1 MSSNIRLFDLLDQYR
16 QQFPDKKML
25 YNKVNGEWLG
35 LSANEIH
42 AQSQQLAA
50 ALIRLGITPEQWT
63 PETQEKVGILADN
76 CTEWMVVDFAV
87 QQTGGVLVPIYPSIS
102 NADLAYILNESSVRI
117 LFIANKALYKKVNAI
132 RNDVPSLEHVFCFQ
146 EVPEA
151 PLWTSLLQPI
161 TQEQQQHIES
171 LRAQITSETLF
182 TIIYTSGT
190 TGNPKGVMLNH
201 RNVGS
206 NATSSVVLFN
216 FCESNEKVLSF
227 LPLNHIFERTVMY
240 IYIAKGVTVYFAEGM
255 ETIGPNLR
263 EVQPAVFTTVPRLLE
278 KVYERIEAKGQE
290 LTGIKRKLFFW
301 ALNLAEKFEINNQ
314 TLAYKIQ
321 WKIADKLIYSKWRE
335 AVGGNVRA
343 IITGSAACQVR
354 LARIFTAAQIVIM
367 EGYGL
372 TETSPVVT
380 VNTYQKEGRAFGTVG
395 DTIDGVEVKIAEDGE
410 ILCKGPNIMMGYYKH
425 LDQTNEVIKD
435 GWFHTGDIGVIT
447 EQGFLKITDRKKEI
461 FKLSAGKYIAPLPIE
476 NKMKES
482 AFIEQIMVVGS
493 NQKFA
498 GALIVPAKEKIIE
511 YFAKQENKTIDPQT
525 LTDDKDVLKLIRKE
539 LDKYNSYFAAHEH
552 VKKFQLI
559 ANEWTI
565 DGGELTPTLK
575 IKRKKIMEKY
585 GHLVDRIYA

>member
-1 MSSNIRLFDLLDQYR
+1 MSTSVRLFDLLDQYR
-16 QQFPDKKML
+16 HQFPDKKML
-25 YNKVNGEWLG
+25 FDKVNGSWVG
-35 LSANEIH
+35 HTAH
-42 AQSQQLAA
+42 DVFKQSQQLAA
-50 ALIRLGITPEQWT
+50 ALIELGVTPGNWT
-63 PETQEKVGILADN
+63 PETQEKVSVLADN
-76 CTEWMVVDFAV
+76 CSEWMVLDFAV

-117 LFIANKALYKKVNAI
+117 LFIANKALYKIVKAI
-132 RNDVPSLEHVFCFQ
+132 RHEVPCLEHVFSFADVEGVPHWTTLLKPLSAEQ
-146 EVPEA
+146 E
-151 PLWTSLLQPI
+151 T
-161 TQEQQQHIES
+161 HIES
-171 LRAQITSETLF
+171 IRNQITAETLF

-216 FCESNEKVLSF
+216 FCDSNEKVLSF

-240 IYIAKGVTVYFAEGM
+240 IYIAKGVSVYFAEGM
-255 ETIGPNLR
+255 ESIGPNLR
-263 EVQPAVFTTVPRLLE
+263 EVKPAVFTTVPRLLE

-314 TLAYKIQ
+314 SLSYKLQ
-321 WKIADKLIYSKWRE
+321 WAIADKLIYSKWRE

-395 DTIDGVEVKIAEDGE
+395 DTIDGVDVKIAEDGE

-435 GWFHTGDIGVIT
+435 GWFHTGDIGIIT

-482 AFIEQIMVVGS
+482 PFIEQIMVVGS

-498 GALIVPAKEKIIE
+498 GALIVPAKEKIME
-511 YFAKQENKTIDPQT
+511 YFAKLEKKFIDVHELCQ
-525 LTDDKDVLKLIRKE
+525 DKDVQKLIRKE
-539 LDKYNSYFAAHEH
+539 LDKFNVYFAAHEH
-552 VKKFQLI
+552 VKKFQLLPD
-559 ANEWTI
+559 EWTI

-575 IKRKKIMEKY
+575 VKRKKIMEKY